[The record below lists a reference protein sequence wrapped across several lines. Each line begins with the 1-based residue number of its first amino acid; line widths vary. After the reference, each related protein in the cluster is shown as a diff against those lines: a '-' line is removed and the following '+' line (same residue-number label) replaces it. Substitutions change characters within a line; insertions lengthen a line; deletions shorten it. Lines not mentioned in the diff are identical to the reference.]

1 MPYVESPSPHV
12 RPHVSW
18 PLLKASLWMRAG
30 IGGAGAALVA
40 PALIAT
46 GEATPAAGVLA
57 LAGGAVVAAW
67 AWHRTKRL
75 LGDDSLRSVH
85 ESGPSAARHGRELAR
100 GAPRPS
106 MR

>member
-1 MPYVESPSPHV
+1 MPHVESPSPAV

-30 IGGAGAALVA
+30 IGGAGTALVA

-57 LAGGAVVAAW
+57 LAGGAALAAW
-67 AWHRTKRL
+67 AWRRTMRL
-75 LGDDSLRSVH
+75 LGDDTLPSAQP
-85 ESGPSAARHGRELAR
+85 SGPSATRPGRELVR

>member
-1 MPYVESPSPHV
+1 
-12 RPHVSW
+12 VSW

-30 IGGAGAALVA
+30 IGGAGTALVA

-46 GEATPAAGVLA
+46 GEATPATGVLA
-57 LAGGAVVAAW
+57 LAAGAALAAW
-67 AWHRTKRL
+67 AWRRTMRL
-75 LGDDSLRSVH
+75 LGEDTLPSAQ
-85 ESGPSAARHGRELAR
+85 ESGPPAARHGRGLAR